1 VISLPTLRTY
11 NLNVAG
17 WQEVGRTK
25 SATANEERVRVASWV
40 VPMIERAEGDEEILS
55 IDVSDCV
62 LERAAS
68 AEQNAF
74 TVVYCTT
81 PWYNCGLPQ

>member
-1 VISLPTLRTY
+1 VNDHQI
-11 NLNVAG
+11 
-17 WQEVGRTK
+17 
-25 SATANEERVRVASWV
+25 
-40 VPMIERAEGDEEILS
+40 IDRAESDEEILS
-55 IDVSDCV
+55 VDVSDNT
-62 LERAAS
+62 LERATS

>member
-1 VISLPTLRTY
+1 MNDR
-11 NLNVAG
+11 N
-17 WQEVGRTK
+17 
-25 SATANEERVRVASWV
+25 
-40 VPMIERAEGDEEILS
+40 MIDRAEGDEEILS
-55 IDVSDCV
+55 VDVSDTE